1 MALVHTDGTLGNN
14 KKTTLSADL
23 RQNLLSSFQH
33 IQHAADHGLGI
44 LMPKTMKRKNSVW
57 DEVSEVAI
65 HFRKAVS
72 GIISSLGSLPFYA
85 FIAALRN
92 PLTAFKCAAVLFMAF
107 AVVDDVFNM
116 GLTVQALET
125 VSRPIGGVFVDV
137 MNMGGETIINAAL
150 DFSNAVFGTDF
161 GDFHTESNYYLTAD
175 GLFDTQEGSFGLKL
189 ATDRPELVGNDIHM
203 ARNDIAGV
211 DFNNGVISANYTPYE
226 DRLPVTAHNQKILN
240 VT

>member
-1 MALVHTDGTLGNN
+1 MV
-14 KKTTLSADL
+14 
-23 RQNLLSSFQH
+23 
-33 IQHAADHGLGI
+33 
-44 LMPKTMKRKNSVW
+44 
-57 DEVSEVAI
+57 
-65 HFRKAVS
+65 
-72 GIISSLGSLPFYA
+72 
-85 FIAALRN
+85 AALDVPCPIKSVIKPKKSPSGSN
-92 PLTAFKCAAVLFMAF
+92 AGSNVPLTAFKCAAVLFMAF

-240 VT
+240 VTFLSNILFLSRDLSFKPYASSTVQPLLILFETNFSSILNSTFARKNLRFYVN